1 MDSLTMLVIAD
12 QHYVH
17 AAGRECTMP
26 ERIGRH
32 ALEWTRRAIEE
43 ATRIR
48 PPDVIVL
55 LGDIVDNGFAAGAEQ
70 DMAEFAT
77 VVKASGVSVVV
88 VPGNHD
94 VAPERVFGAFG
105 DFPGRHCINDYILYS
120 FADNYGDDDTPVRH
134 PDAIKQFLN
143 EVKDRPVITLQ
154 HPPLYPA
161 VDCTDYPFTPSN
173 TAEIMAA
180 YKRAGVV
187 LSLSGHYHRGTQ
199 PALKDGVTYLTC
211 AAIAEAPFHFYIVS
225 LLGREVTVDSRSL
238 QIPSSA
244 GFVDTH
250 IHTHFG
256 YCAEDVHPRQSSER
270 AKLLGVKGIVCV
282 EHAAQLYL
290 SEADYWQG
298 RHVDEPEAIRN
309 KCSSDSNRMPA
320 YRSEMAGFRSDYVR
334 IGLEVECDCEGSFTL
349 LDEDRD
355 GWDMLLGAVH
365 WLPGKMAADTRTQR
379 ESSFLR
385 VVEQLTTLGIDILG
399 HPFRFFHKENLPR
412 PIELY
417 RPVARLLRA
426 HNVAAEI
433 NFHTNEPDPDFFRR
447 CLEEEVRIVVGS
459 DAHALKEV
467 GDLLPHLRLLQEIGF
482 ETFTRKDREQTDRIA
497 HLHFQ

>member
-1 MDSLTMLVIAD
+1 MCIYSGIRKDTDLDSLTMLVIAD

-32 ALEWTRRAIEE
+32 ALEWTQRAIEE

-143 EVKDRPVITLQ
+143 EVKDRSVITLQ
-154 HPPLYPA
+154 HPPLYLA

-180 YKRAGVV
+180 YSSIKSYSWSSLKR
-187 LSLSGHYHRGTQ
+187 R
-199 PALKDGVTYLTC
+199 
-211 AAIAEAPFHFYIVS
+211 
-225 LLGREVTVDSRSL
+225 SRIS
-238 QIPSSA
+238 
-244 GFVDTH
+244 
-250 IHTHFG
+250 HT
-256 YCAEDVHPRQSSER
+256 
-270 AKLLGVKGIVCV
+270 
-282 EHAAQLYL
+282 
-290 SEADYWQG
+290 
-298 RHVDEPEAIRN
+298 
-309 KCSSDSNRMPA
+309 
-320 YRSEMAGFRSDYVR
+320 
-334 IGLEVECDCEGSFTL
+334 
-349 LDEDRD
+349 
-355 GWDMLLGAVH
+355 
-365 WLPGKMAADTRTQR
+365 
-379 ESSFLR
+379 
-385 VVEQLTTLGIDILG
+385 
-399 HPFRFFHKENLPR
+399 
-412 PIELY
+412 
-417 RPVARLLRA
+417 RLLRC
-426 HNVAAEI
+426 
-433 NFHTNEPDPDFFRR
+433 T
-447 CLEEEVRIVVGS
+447 LRI
-459 DAHALKEV
+459 
-467 GDLLPHLRLLQEIGF
+467 LLPHRPYSLKGLNPLL
-482 ETFTRKDREQTDRIA
+482 
-497 HLHFQ
+497 